1 MGEVEREGWAW
12 GPVAAVVVVGLSCGF
27 ATTLPVAT
35 LAEVARRFGSPHAT
49 ASLAEQAGLAG
60 SVLGLGLA
68 TLRMAAIAGMPI
80 AALADRMGRRSVMVR
95 AAGFGFGAT
104 ALAAFAPSFWTLVL
118 AFALARPLLAAAMA
132 VAQIAVVE
140 LAPGSGR
147 SGAAGAL
154 AAGYGIGGGLA
165 ALADNLV
172 PVSLGYR
179 FLYLLTLVPL
189 LGLYLWRHRIPEPEH
204 YLAAISDERP
214 RLRSLGPV
222 LGPRAMRVAALAFLV
237 SFAAGPANS
246 FLFVYAKNVAHVPR
260 ATVAAMVGAS
270 AITGIGGLLIG
281 RRIADRI
288 GRKPALAGGVI
299 AVVASA
305 LVVYSGSR
313 PAVVFGYLLGVGAGG
328 FISPAATPFI
338 NELFPTRAR
347 GAVAG
352 VNVVAGVL
360 GAVSGLLWFGWMA
373 NGGSYATAAWLTF
386 PLALVTLV
394 ILRGMPETLGG
405 SLEEVP
411 S

>member
-1 MGEVEREGWAW
+1 MEGSERARWAW
-12 GPVAAVVVVGLSCGF
+12 GPVAAVVAVGLSCGF

-35 LAEVARRFGSPHAT
+35 LAEVARRFGAPHAT

-68 TLRMAAIAGMPI
+68 TLRMAAIGGMPI
-80 AALADRMGRRSVMVR
+80 AALADRLGRRSVMVR
-95 AAGFGFGAT
+95 AAAFGFAAT

-118 AFALARPLLAAAMA
+118 VFALARPLLAAAMA

-140 LAPGSGR
+140 LAPGQGR
-147 SGAAGAL
+147 SVGAGAL

-179 FLYLLTLVPL
+179 FIYLLTILPL
-189 LGLYLWRHRIPEPEH
+189 LGLLAGRHRIPEPEH

-222 LGPRAMRVAALAFLV
+222 LGPRAVRVAALAFLV

-260 ATVAAMVGAS
+260 STVAAMVAAS
-270 AITGIGGLLIG
+270 AITGIGGLLLG
-281 RRIADRI
+281 RRVADQL
-288 GRKPALAGGVI
+288 GRKPALAVG
-299 AVVASA
+299 VVAIVSSA
-305 LVVYSGSR
+305 LVLYSGSKL
-313 PAVVFGYLLGVGAGG
+313 AVVVGYLLGVAAGG
-328 FISPAATPFI
+328 LISPAATPFI

-360 GAVSGLLWFGWMA
+360 GAVAGLLWFGWMA
-373 NGGSYATAAWLTF
+373 NGGSYAAAAWLTF
-386 PLALVTLV
+386 PVALLTLV
-394 ILRGMPETLGG
+394 ILRGMPETRGG

-411 S
+411 A